1 MNYICIYLVIQAA
14 FFAAFAWLSND
25 VADTFSY
32 KLVKRFS
39 PGEEDKFV
47 IETKDV
53 NDFIEQYSKVNKYLL
68 IYTIAK
74 LLSKGSLI
82 LALII
87 YVICFTFSMFS

>member
-14 FFAAFAWLSND
+14 FFAAFAWLSSD
-25 VADTFSY
+25 IGDTYSY

-39 PGEEDKFV
+39 PEGEDKFIIKTDEV
-47 IETKDV
+47 AQ
-53 NDFIEQYSKVNKYLL
+53 FIEQYSKVSKYLL

-87 YVICFTFSMFS
+87 YVICSTLSTSF